1 MGGAKSNVR
10 QHWEMAS
17 NDYNLTYDWRSST
30 YDKSKLTLTK
40 NGKNCWTLRKPS
52 GEDYSISYK
61 NFSLCFNGGWK
72 EKDTFLILM
81 HFTKDDVG
89 NYRYEAFKT
98 AFGENWTTN
107 TMICDTAGNSHGNR
121 RLVNYNDERH
131 ELTWMIQ
138 LTAFS
143 GVIAFYYDFWGVDQ
157 VTIAALS
164 ENDYSRLLQVPYGYK
179 GNYIF
184 CGVGTSVQKD
194 NKVYINTAIV
204 NKNLF
209 KASVGGGQSFYVKVY
224 WDGTNLKVTADST
237 TQPSASWPS
246 TKDSFG
252 VYVSP
257 NGNWIVDEI
266 YEPYGIYKLKEN

>member
-89 NYRYEAFKT
+89 NYRYQAFKE
-98 AFGENWTTN
+98 AFGEHWTTN

-143 GVIAFYYDFWGVDQ
+143 GVIAFYYNFWGVDQ

-164 ENDYSRLLQVPYGYK
+164 ENDYNRLLQVPYGYDHLK
-179 GNYIF
+179 PI
-184 CGVGTSVQKD
+184 
-194 NKVYINTAIV
+194 
-204 NKNLF
+204 
-209 KASVGGGQSFYVKVY
+209 SVGDKLGLVY
-224 WDGTNLKVTADST
+224 WDGVFTEEGKAIAVQMTTDNPDWQFVYLSKADYWARGLGVVKDGGTPHKRLLEGAGTINLTDYGFT
-237 TQPSASWPS
+237 L
-246 TKDSFG
+246 KDD
-252 VYVSP
+252 
-257 NGNWIVDEI
+257 NGTFKSHVFHVI
-266 YEPYGIYKLKEN
+266 

>member
-1 MGGAKSNVR
+1 MRLPPYLVMGGAKSNVR

-30 YDKSKLTLTK
+30 YDQSKLTLTK

-61 NFSLCFNGGWK
+61 NFSLRFNGGWK
-72 EKDTFLILM
+72 QNDTFFILM

-89 NYRYEAFKT
+89 NYRYEAFKE
-98 AFGENWTTN
+98 AFGENWTSN

-143 GVIAFYYDFWGVDQ
+143 GVIAFYYNLWGVDQ

-164 ENDYSRLLQVPYGYK
+164 ENDCSRLLKVPYGK
-179 GNYIF
+179 
-184 CGVGTSVQKD
+184 K
-194 NKVYINTAIV
+194 
-204 NKNLF
+204 
-209 KASVGGGQSFYVKVY
+209 
-224 WDGTNLKVTADST
+224 
-237 TQPSASWPS
+237 
-246 TKDSFG
+246 
-252 VYVSP
+252 
-257 NGNWIVDEI
+257 
-266 YEPYGIYKLKEN
+266 